1 MIQALRR
8 RLSRSISP
16 WRLRIERGDLPWDP
30 ERPAVLVISHEASPT
45 GAPILS
51 LNLGETLAA
60 DHTVIQLVLAP
71 PGGLSAELKR
81 HSHWLLHSGGP
92 ELSAATWRRARSKLP
107 RGLRIRFALV
117 NSVVGFSALET
128 LRRQGIAGI
137 CLVHE
142 FAAYIRPPLAPQHA
156 CLEAALWAHRLVFSA
171 AITRDDALRHWPVLA
186 AAPLAVLPQG
196 QSRPPGQPAV
206 QVGALHNTSPG
217 DDAPMPAGLEVLA
230 PRLSP
235 GSQLV
240 LGAGAVQPRKG
251 IDLFIAMARQL
262 ENRAPDPARTY
273 VWLGSGYRPD
283 SDLLVSVWLEDQ
295 IERSGLCGQLLIL
308 EAPQAYGWLMQ
319 RCDLFVLSSRL
330 DPLPNVTIDAALA
343 AKPVLAF
350 AQASGMAELL
360 AQDPLLER
368 HCLAP
373 YLDPA
378 GLAERAAELLVD
390 PALAANVA
398 RRCLELGQQHFR
410 MDAYVQALT
419 TLGEEAEADLQQE
432 QAELERLMACRG
444 ALDPRFHGLPQRW
457 SQRHLLHHYLR
468 QWRSRVLPRKP
479 RPGFHPGIYAE
490 QAMAPGSSADPLLH
504 WLEQGQPAGPWQLP
518 LITPVD
524 PRPSAD
530 QPLSV
535 GVHLHVHYRELLE
548 PLLSGLR
555 HNRLQPKLVI
565 TCSDPA
571 LEHAL
576 AGDLEQ
582 GGWNVLDIRCVPNRG
597 RDLGPLLSGVGTL
610 LEQHC
615 EIYAHL
621 HTKRTPAVDPAVV
634 QRWRRFLLDQLLGTA
649 TVPMADRIVARMQA
663 EPELGLVFPDDPCA
677 IGWDANRSEAE
688 PLAAALDLGPLPQ
701 QIHVPV
707 GSMFWARRGALT
719 PLYARDWPW
728 ERYPAEPLNHD
739 GTVLHAV
746 ERLLP
751 LVARKAGFSPA
762 ICHVPGISR

>member
-8 RLSRSISP
+8 RLSRLLRP
-16 WRLRIERGDLPWDP
+16 RLRLRIERGDLPWDP

-60 DHTVIQLVLAP
+60 DHIVIQLVLAP
-71 PGGLSAELKR
+71 PGGLSGELKR

-107 RGLRIRFALV
+107 RSLRIRFALV

-128 LRRQGIAGI
+128 LRRQGIAGL

-142 FAAYIRPPLAPQHA
+142 FAAYIRPPLAPRRA
-156 CLEAALWAHRLVFSA
+156 CLEAGLWAHRLVFSA
-171 AITRDDALRHWPVLA
+171 AITRDDALRRWPALA
-186 AAPLAVLPQG
+186 AAPLTVLPQG
-196 QSRPPGQPAV
+196 QSRPPEQALV
-206 QVGALHNTSPG
+206 RAASATAGARPDESLP
-217 DDAPMPAGLEVLA
+217 PGLEVIA
-230 PRLSP
+230 PRLRS

-273 VWLGSGYRPD
+273 IWLGSGYRPD
-283 SDLLVSVWLEDQ
+283 NDLLVSVWLEDQ
-295 IERSGLCGQLLIL
+295 IERSGLRGQLLIL
-308 EAPQAYGWLMQ
+308 EAPKAYSSLMQ

-330 DPLPNVTIDAALA
+330 DPLPNVAIDAALA
-343 AKPVLAF
+343 ARPVLAF
-350 AQASGMAELL
+350 AEASGMAELL
-360 AQDPLLER
+360 AEDPLLER

-378 GLAERAAELLVD
+378 GLAERAAVLLAD
-390 PALAANVA
+390 PALAASVGQ
-398 RRCLELGQQHFR
+398 RCLELGQRRFCL
-410 MDAYVQALT
+410 DTYVRALT
-419 TLGEEAEADLQQE
+419 ALGEEAEADLQLE
-432 QAELERLMACRG
+432 LAELERLLACR
-444 ALDPRFHGLPQRW
+444 APLDRRFHGLPQRW

-479 RPGFHPGIYAE
+479 QPGFHPGMYAE
-490 QAMAPGSSADPLLH
+490 LAMTAGSSTDPLLH
-504 WLEQGQPAGPWQLP
+504 WLQNGQPPGPWQPP
-518 LITPVD
+518 LITPAD
-524 PRPSAD
+524 PRPNAD
-530 QPLSV
+530 QPPSV

-548 PLLSGLR
+548 PLLNGLR
-555 HNRLQPKLVI
+555 HNNLQPKLVI

-571 LEHAL
+571 LEAAL
-576 AGDLEQ
+576 AEDLEQ
-582 GGWNVLDIRCVPNRG
+582 GGWDVLEILCVPNRG
-597 RDLGPLLSGVGTL
+597 RDLGPLLSGVGAL
-610 LEQHC
+610 LDQHF

-621 HTKRTPAVDPAVV
+621 HTKGTPAVDPTVV
-634 QRWRRFLLDQLLGTA
+634 KRWRSFLLDQLLGTA
-649 TVPMADRIVARMQA
+649 NVPMGDRIVARMQA
-663 EPELGLVFPDDPCA
+663 EPGLGLVFPDDPCA

-701 QIHVPV
+701 HIHVPV

-719 PLYARDWPW
+719 PLYALNWPW
-728 ERYPAEPLNHD
+728 EHYPAEPLKHD

-751 LVARKAGFSPA
+751 LIARKAGYSPA